1 MKKYILLVIAFLGF
15 ALQGQTAIAFKGSS
29 GATSDTVTNA
39 GTEYLTITSASN
51 VSIQGIQYVADK
63 ISGTV
68 GGTVT
73 LEASINGDDWL
84 AIDTA
89 TTLKKGLDSYTNT
102 DVAKN
107 QFFWFVSRPAYV
119 KYRLKIVG
127 TGTMVLRVR
136 AWIIG
141 KNEY

>member
-1 MKKYILLVIAFLGF
+1 MKKIILFAIAFLGF
-15 ALQGQTAIAFKGSS
+15 ALQGQTPMKGSS

-39 GTEYLTITSASN
+39 GTEYLTITASSN
-51 VSIQGIQYVADK
+51 VSIYGIQYVADK

-73 LEASINGDDWL
+73 LEATINGSDWL

-89 TTLKKGLDSYTNT
+89 TTLKKGADSYTNT
-102 DVAKN
+102 DVSKN
-107 QFFWFVSRPAYV
+107 QFFWFVTRPAYTG
-119 KYRLKIVG
+119 YRLKVVG
-127 TGTMVLRVR
+127 TGTMVLRIR

-141 KNEY
+141 KKEYE